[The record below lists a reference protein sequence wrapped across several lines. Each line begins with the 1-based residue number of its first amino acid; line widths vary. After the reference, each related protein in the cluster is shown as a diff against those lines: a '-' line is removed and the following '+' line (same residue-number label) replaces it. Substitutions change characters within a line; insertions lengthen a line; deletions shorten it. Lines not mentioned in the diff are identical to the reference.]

1 MAQQEV
7 QELNSIKFE
16 NLIGGPLEAVVK
28 AQERSSIATL
38 NFLASKLIMDENGNV
53 KNAVFK
59 YKKHGEVAGK
69 VQEQDCELSVPT
81 MTLVPIPSL
90 RICEV
95 TINFRAKLTSTQYTS
110 HEGTDSNSGSSN
122 NETNTSSG
130 GGIFRKIFGGTDE
143 TQKITQ
149 TTSYSHTRK
158 NMNGET
164 HNSDYSLN
172 VKVRAVQDQLPAGL
186 ERVLTMMEN
195 CIKEKTQPAQAAQQN
210 R

>member
-7 QELNSIKFE
+7 EELNSIKFE

-38 NFLASKLIMDENGNV
+38 NFLTSDLIMDKNGV
-53 KNAVFK
+53 KNADFK
-59 YKKHGEVAGK
+59 YKKHGEVDGQ
-69 VQEQDCELSVPT
+69 VVEQDCVLSVPI

-110 HEGTDSNSGSSN
+110 HEDTHSDAGN
-122 NETNTSSG
+122 NNEETNTSSG
-130 GGIFRKIFGGTDE
+130 GGIFRAVFGGTNE
-143 TQKITQ
+143 NKKITQ
-149 TTSYSHTRK
+149 TTSYANTRK

-164 HNSDYSLN
+164 HNSEYALN

-186 ERVLTMMEN
+186 ERVLTMLEN
-195 CIKEKTQPAQAAQQN
+195 CIKEKTTTKKAS
-210 R
+210 